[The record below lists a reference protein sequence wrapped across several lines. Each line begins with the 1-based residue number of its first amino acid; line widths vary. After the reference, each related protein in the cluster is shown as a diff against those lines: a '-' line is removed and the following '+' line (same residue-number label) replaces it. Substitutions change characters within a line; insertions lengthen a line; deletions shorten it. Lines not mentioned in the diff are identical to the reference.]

1 MVHLE
6 QLSKSKPLAFLS
18 LHSAKMKAF
27 QLFMAFVINFLLL
40 TTFKVTAPRG
50 TTLNYAYEEGYFFGG
65 AADVDYDDENIRLVV
80 QICMAVLTCF
90 ALLIFISMSVT
101 FGPLAIK
108 NAWAQRWLELGKP
121 TTEEELPAIGTV
133 AYLLRMGPEAAGVY
147 DGSCTQ
153 GAMLV
158 YHIFSSCY
166 LLSNTV
172 VLIHLMY
179 LLCAICGNLVSPFF
193 ICIHMLD
200 LVYTSE
206 MLKNVLR
213 AVTFNGEGLLMTSM
227 LTLLLIWIYSIIA
240 FTMIRQNYINDD
252 LQGEKLCETLLDCFM
267 VTTREGLIHGGGM
280 GEWFQPRTLGGG
292 DHFASYMGRF
302 FFDLS
307 FFILII
313 IVLLNIIF
321 GIIIDTFSALRE
333 ATETAAADMKTVCT
347 MCGLE
352 RADLDRKGSGFDE
365 HIKLEHNMWKYLAY
379 VVYIDQKDQNDYTG
393 LESYVSEMIEE
404 EDMNFYPLDKALC
417 MEEEEEEVD
426 PFRLE
431 LDERQIQLQED
442 AQMMNKSLAD
452 LRDDNTTNH
461 ENTMVLVKQELDLL
475 KSIFDEIEVRK
486 LR

>member
-1 MVHLE
+1 
-6 QLSKSKPLAFLS
+6 
-18 LHSAKMKAF
+18 
-27 QLFMAFVINFLLL
+27 
-40 TTFKVTAPRG
+40 
-50 TTLNYAYEEGYFFGG
+50 
-65 AADVDYDDENIRLVV
+65 
-80 QICMAVLTCF
+80 
-90 ALLIFISMSVT
+90 
-101 FGPLAIK
+101 
-108 NAWAQRWLELGKP
+108 
-121 TTEEELPAIGTV
+121 
-133 AYLLRMGPEAAGVY
+133 
-147 DGSCTQ
+147 
-153 GAMLV
+153 
-158 YHIFSSCY
+158 
-166 LLSNTV
+166 
-172 VLIHLMY
+172 MY

-193 ICIHMLD
+193 LCIHMLD

-240 FTMIRQNYINDD
+240 FTMLRQNYINDD
-252 LQGEKLCETLLDCFM
+252 LEGEKLCETLLDCFM

-302 FFDLS
+302 CFDLS
-307 FFILII
+307 FFILVI

-352 RADLDRKGSGFDE
+352 RADLDRNGSGFDQ

-442 AQMMNKSLAD
+442 AQMMNKSLAE

-461 ENTMVLVKQELDLL
+461 ENTMGLVKHELFLL